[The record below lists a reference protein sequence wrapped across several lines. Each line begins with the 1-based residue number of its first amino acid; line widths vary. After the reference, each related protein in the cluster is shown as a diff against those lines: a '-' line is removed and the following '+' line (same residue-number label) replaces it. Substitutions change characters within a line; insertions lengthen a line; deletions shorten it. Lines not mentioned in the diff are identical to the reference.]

1 MSEVRNKY
9 IESISAIR
17 TMRNAMIVFSFVPI
31 VFMAVS
37 FVIYTSFQPITAER
51 YAMYS
56 MSALCGL
63 MAVYA
68 IGLLLEKK
76 LLLGLVSK
84 CGLVFTAIAFIIGA
98 VLWFWELSPR
108 YVLLFMTLY
117 ILGQMAFVT
126 GTWVSLSVKLSHILF
141 YITLVVCYFL
151 RGLSEQSV
159 VAVVAMAIVAYPM
172 VVSYIAVN
180 WASKEFF
187 KLNK

>member
-1 MSEVRNKY
+1 MGEECNKY
-9 IESISAIR
+9 IEKISTIR
-17 TMRNAMIVFSFVPI
+17 VMRNAMIVFSFVPI

-56 MSALCGL
+56 MTALCSL
-63 MAVYA
+63 MVVYA
-68 IGLLLEKK
+68 IGLLMRKK

-84 CGLVFTAIAFIIGA
+84 SGLALTAISFIIGT
-98 VLWFWELSPR
+98 VLWLWELSPQ
-108 YVLLFMTLY
+108 YILLFMSLY
-117 ILGQMAFVT
+117 VLGQVAFVA
-126 GTWVSLSVKLSHILF
+126 GAWVSLSVKLSHILF
-141 YITLVVCYFL
+141 YVTLAMCYFL

-172 VVSYIAVN
+172 VVSYHAVN

>member
-1 MSEVRNKY
+1 MSEMRNKY
-9 IESISAIR
+9 IDCISAIR

-56 MSALCGL
+56 MSALCSL

-68 IGLLLEKK
+68 IGLLMKK
-76 LLLGLVSK
+76 NLLLGLVAKS
-84 CGLVFTAIAFIIGA
+84 GLVLTAISFIIGT
-98 VLWFWELSPR
+98 VLWLWELSPR
-108 YVLLFMTLY
+108 YVLLFMSLY
-117 ILGQMAFVT
+117 VLGQMAFVA
-126 GTWVSLSVKLSHILF
+126 GTWVSLPVKLSHILF
-141 YITLVVCYFL
+141 YVTLVVCYSL

-172 VVSYIAVN
+172 VVSYFAVK

-187 KLNK
+187 KLNE